1 MGTFVISPHMRL
13 QEWVAHDQGYFT
25 EEGLEYEF
33 KKRPKGNFS
42 VKSADPLP
50 KDQIRGAYQSIESG
64 LRKTTDVSC
73 ACHWTINMAA
83 AAGHGKLWGEA
94 YSVTPSGIYVS
105 EESSIK
111 RPEDLANVPISVGY
125 QSGSHYS
132 TMQALE
138 PFLRQEDIS
147 LHFGGMLFQRLE
159 LLVDREVPAAGLFG
173 GPLYLAEQLGF
184 RKILDTTFMVAAL
197 VPNDTNEDDVRKY
210 YRALKRAQVDIDLR
224 PERYTHFYKKF
235 FPPRW
240 HDVMDVRRFGPG
252 ERIVFLPYDRRIFD
266 STQRWV
272 ADRGIFETG
281 LDDRQ
286 GYACSVAG
294 ELTSSADA

>member
-1 MGTFVISPHMRL
+1 MASFVISPHMRL
-13 QEWVAHDQGYFT
+13 QEWVAHDRGYFT

-50 KDQIRGAYQSIESG
+50 EDQIRGAYQSIESG
-64 LRKTTDVSC
+64 MRQTTDVSC

-94 YSVTPSGIYVS
+94 YSITPSGIYVS
-105 EESSIK
+105 EDSSIR
-111 RPEDLANVPISVGY
+111 RPEDLANVPIAVGY

-132 TMQALE
+132 TIQALE
-138 PFLRQEDIS
+138 PFLPREEIT

-197 VPNDTNEDDVRKY
+197 IPNGANEDDVRKY

-224 PERYTHFYKKF
+224 PERYTHFYKNF
-235 FPPRW
+235 FPDRW
-240 HDVMDVRRFGPG
+240 HDVMDTRRFGPG
-252 ERIVFLPYDRRIFD
+252 ERVVFLPYDRGIFD

-272 ADRGIFETG
+272 ADRGIFEAG
-281 LDDRQ
+281 LKDRA
-286 GYACSVAG
+286 GYESCVAG
-294 ELTSSADA
+294 ELTCSADA

>member
-1 MGTFVISPHMRL
+1 MASFVISPHMRL
-13 QEWVAHDQGYFT
+13 QEWVAHDRGYFT

-50 KDQIRGAYQSIESG
+50 EDQIRGAYQSIESG
-64 LRKTTDVSC
+64 MRQTTDVSC

-94 YSVTPSGIYVS
+94 YSITPSGIYVS
-105 EESSIK
+105 EDSSIR
-111 RPEDLANVPISVGY
+111 RPEDLANVPIAVGY

-132 TMQALE
+132 TIQALE
-138 PFLRQEDIS
+138 PFLPREEIT

-197 VPNDTNEDDVRKY
+197 IPNGANEDDVRKY

-224 PERYTHFYKKF
+224 PERYTHFYKNF
-235 FPPRW
+235 FPDRW
-240 HDVMDVRRFGPG
+240 HDVMDTRRFGPG
-252 ERIVFLPYDRRIFD
+252 ERVVFLPYDRGIFD

-272 ADRGIFETG
+272 ADRGIFEAG
-281 LDDRQ
+281 LKDRA
-286 GYACSVAG
+286 GYESCLAG
-294 ELTSSADA
+294 ELTCSADA

>member
-1 MGTFVISPHMRL
+1 MASFVISPHMRL
-13 QEWVAHDQGYFT
+13 QEWVAHDRGYFT

-50 KDQIRGAYQSIESG
+50 EDQIRGAYQSIESG
-64 LRKTTDVSC
+64 MRQTTDVSC

-94 YSVTPSGIYVS
+94 YSITPSGIYVS
-105 EESSIK
+105 EDSSIR
-111 RPEDLANVPISVGY
+111 RPEDLANVPIAVGY

-132 TMQALE
+132 TIQALE
-138 PFLRQEDIS
+138 PFLPREEIT

-197 VPNDTNEDDVRKY
+197 IPNGANEDDVRKY

-224 PERYTHFYKKF
+224 PERYTHFYKNF
-235 FPPRW
+235 FPDRW
-240 HDVMDVRRFGPG
+240 HDVMDTRRFGPG
-252 ERIVFLPYDRRIFD
+252 ERVVFLPDDRGIFD

-272 ADRGIFETG
+272 ADRGIFEAG
-281 LDDRQ
+281 LKDRA
-286 GYACSVAG
+286 GYESCVAG
-294 ELTSSADA
+294 ELTCSADA

>member
-1 MGTFVISPHMRL
+1 MASFVISPHMRL
-13 QEWVAHDQGYFT
+13 QEWVAHDRGYFT

-50 KDQIRGAYQSIESG
+50 EDQIRGAYQSIESG
-64 LRKTTDVSC
+64 MRQTTDVSC

-94 YSVTPSGIYVS
+94 YSITPSGIYVS
-105 EESSIK
+105 EDSSIR
-111 RPEDLANVPISVGY
+111 RPEDLANVPIAVGY

-132 TMQALE
+132 TIQALE
-138 PFLRQEDIS
+138 PFLPREEIT

-159 LLVDREVPAAGLFG
+159 VLVDREVPAAGLFG

-197 VPNDTNEDDVRKY
+197 IPNGANEDDVRKY

-224 PERYTHFYKKF
+224 PERYTHFYKNF
-235 FPPRW
+235 FPDRW
-240 HDVMDVRRFGPG
+240 HDVMDTRRFGPG
-252 ERIVFLPYDRRIFD
+252 ERVVFLPYDRGIFD

-272 ADRGIFETG
+272 ADRGIFEAG
-281 LDDRQ
+281 LKDRA
-286 GYACSVAG
+286 GYESCVAG
-294 ELTSSADA
+294 ELTCSADA

>member
-1 MGTFVISPHMRL
+1 MSTFVISPHMRL
-13 QEWVAHDQGYFT
+13 QEWVAHDKGYFNA
-25 EEGLEYEF
+25 EGLEYEF
-33 KKRPKGNFS
+33 KTRAGSPS
-42 VKSADPLP
+42 VKSAEPLP

-64 LRKTTDVSC
+64 MRQTTDVSC
-73 ACHWTINMAA
+73 ACHWTVNMAA

-94 YSVTPSGIYVS
+94 YSVSPSGIYVP
-105 EESSIK
+105 EDSSVK
-111 RPEDLANVPISVGY
+111 NPQDLANIPISVGY

-132 TMQALE
+132 TIQSLE
-138 PFLRQEDIS
+138 PFLTKEEIN

-159 LLVDREVPAAGLFG
+159 LLIDRQVPAAGLFG

-184 RKILDTTFMVAAL
+184 RKILDTTFMIAAL
-197 VPNDTNEDDVRKY
+197 VPDAVDEDDVRKY
-210 YRALKRAQVDIDLR
+210 YRALKRAQADIDFR
-224 PERYTHFYKKF
+224 PEQYTHFYKKF
-235 FPPRW
+235 FPKRW

-252 ERIVFLPYDRRIFD
+252 ERLVFLPYDQHIFD

-281 LDDRQ
+281 LEGRT

-294 ELTSSADA
+294 ELTSNVEG

>member
-1 MGTFVISPHMRL
+1 MASFVISPHMRL
-13 QEWVAHDQGYFT
+13 QEWVAHDRGYFT

-33 KKRPKGNFS
+33 KKRRKGNFS

-50 KDQIRGAYQSIESG
+50 EDQIRGAYQSIESG
-64 LRKTTDVSC
+64 MRQTTDVSC

-94 YSVTPSGIYVS
+94 YSITPSGIYVS
-105 EESSIK
+105 EDSSIR
-111 RPEDLANVPISVGY
+111 RPEDLANVPIAVGY

-132 TMQALE
+132 TIQALE
-138 PFLRQEDIS
+138 PFLPREEIT

-197 VPNDTNEDDVRKY
+197 IPNGANEDDVRKY

-224 PERYTHFYKKF
+224 PERYTHFYKNF
-235 FPPRW
+235 FPDRW
-240 HDVMDVRRFGPG
+240 HDVMDTRRFGPG
-252 ERIVFLPYDRRIFD
+252 ERVVFLPYDRGIFD

-272 ADRGIFETG
+272 ADRGIFEAG
-281 LDDRQ
+281 LKDRA
-286 GYACSVAG
+286 GYESCVAG
-294 ELTSSADA
+294 ELTCSADA

>member
-1 MGTFVISPHMRL
+1 MASFVISPHMRL
-13 QEWVAHDQGYFT
+13 QEWVAHDRGYFT

-33 KKRPKGNFS
+33 KKLPKGNFS

-50 KDQIRGAYQSIESG
+50 EDQIRGAYQSIESG
-64 LRKTTDVSC
+64 MRQTTDVSC

-94 YSVTPSGIYVS
+94 YSITPSGIYVS
-105 EESSIK
+105 EDSSIR
-111 RPEDLANVPISVGY
+111 RPEDLANVPIAVGY

-132 TMQALE
+132 TIQALE
-138 PFLRQEDIS
+138 PFLPREEIT

-197 VPNDTNEDDVRKY
+197 IPNGANEDDVRKY
-210 YRALKRAQVDIDLR
+210 YRALKRAQVDIALR
-224 PERYTHFYKKF
+224 PELYTHF
-235 FPPRW
+235 
-240 HDVMDVRRFGPG
+240 
-252 ERIVFLPYDRRIFD
+252 
-266 STQRWV
+266 
-272 ADRGIFETG
+272 
-281 LDDRQ
+281 
-286 GYACSVAG
+286 
-294 ELTSSADA
+294 

>member
-1 MGTFVISPHMRL
+1 MASFVISPHMRL
-13 QEWVAHDQGYFT
+13 QEWVAHDRGYFT

-50 KDQIRGAYQSIESG
+50 EDQIRGAYQSIESG
-64 LRKTTDVSC
+64 MRQTTDVSC
-73 ACHWTINMAA
+73 AWHWTINMAA

-94 YSVTPSGIYVS
+94 YSITPSGIYVS
-105 EESSIK
+105 EDSSIR
-111 RPEDLANVPISVGY
+111 RPEDLANVPIAVGY

-132 TMQALE
+132 TIQALE
-138 PFLRQEDIS
+138 PFLPREEIT

-173 GPLYLAEQLGF
+173 GPLYLAEQRGF

-197 VPNDTNEDDVRKY
+197 IPNGANEDDVRKY

-224 PERYTHFYKKF
+224 PERYTHFYKNF
-235 FPPRW
+235 FPDRW
-240 HDVMDVRRFGPG
+240 HDVMDTRRFGPG
-252 ERIVFLPYDRRIFD
+252 ERVVFLPYDRGIFD

-272 ADRGIFETG
+272 ADRGIFEAG
-281 LDDRQ
+281 LKDRA
-286 GYACSVAG
+286 GYESCVAG
-294 ELTSSADA
+294 ELTCSADA

>member
-1 MGTFVISPHMRL
+1 MASFVISPHMRL
-13 QEWVAHDQGYFT
+13 QEWVAHDRGYFT

-50 KDQIRGAYQSIESG
+50 EDQIRGAYQSIESG
-64 LRKTTDVSC
+64 MRQTTDVSC

-94 YSVTPSGIYVS
+94 YSITPSGIYVS
-105 EESSIK
+105 EDSSIR
-111 RPEDLANVPISVGY
+111 RPEDLANVPIAVGY

-132 TMQALE
+132 TIQALA
-138 PFLRQEDIS
+138 PFLPREEIT

-197 VPNDTNEDDVRKY
+197 IPNGANEDDVRKY

-224 PERYTHFYKKF
+224 PERYTHFYKNF
-235 FPPRW
+235 FPDRW
-240 HDVMDVRRFGPG
+240 HDVMDTRRFGPG
-252 ERIVFLPYDRRIFD
+252 ERVVFLPYDRGIFD

-272 ADRGIFETG
+272 ADRGIFEAG
-281 LDDRQ
+281 LKDRA
-286 GYACSVAG
+286 GYESCVAG
-294 ELTSSADA
+294 ELTCSADA